1 MATGKNKE
9 QFEKW
14 LIEKYFHNLHFN
26 NINDVIGFNNLPFEF
41 QIGVYLA
48 YYDSLEWGGV
58 ISVDWR
64 SAFNGDYTFRITS
77 RFHGGV
83 SVCNQ
88 DYKDI
93 METYKEAFKQ
103 ANELINKQ
111 LK

>member
-1 MATGKNKE
+1 MTGKNKE

-14 LIEKYFHNLHFN
+14 LN
-26 NINDVIGFNNLPFEF
+26 NEENTSLKDHNNLEF
-41 QIGVYLA
+41 NQKIGVYLA